1 MKNLKA
7 LLDLKKV
14 SVFLIALPYL
24 AFNYENIIHS
34 PFYSFTQLV
43 LILASILLVDLFI
56 KYGLFKLNEK
66 LNTYLSFFIV
76 FISILFFYGLY
87 LTDYIEKYYLD
98 HFHTT
103 IRGRTIIKFCL
114 ALFIVILFLLKKKH
128 TNFNYLNVF
137 LILFSSIS
145 ILAYIANTKTKEGKN
160 KEFNNSFTTIPV
172 SVRPIK
178 PIILIISDEYTSPD
192 GLYQVYKDSSIY
204 KFSIELAHNGWIT
217 KNNFYSYETSTI
229 HSLSS
234 LFNFNL
240 SKNKQYGKEANLN
253 IASTKL
259 MNASIAD
266 SLELKNVKI
275 INFGIFSIGKHSYLN
290 RLYFYSTS
298 FFEDV
303 LMQTI
308 YYTLKSNTG
317 SFNKSGFNN
326 SYYPTEAHN
335 KYIFSHLVDTL
346 NTMNKRQSFVYAHL
360 YMPHGPMQFNP
371 DFQLRTQNNLINYT
385 AYWNFTNQKLNPL
398 LSSLIKENKYR
409 IILAGD
415 HGYRN
420 DKRINP
426 HYTFTAFYGFNK
438 ESIDQIQSVQ
448 DLGSLINGSF

>member
-103 IRGRTIIKFCL
+103 IRGRTIIEFCL

-145 ILAYIANTKTKEGKN
+145 ILASIANTKTKDGKK
-160 KEFNNSFTTIPV
+160 KEFKNSFTTIRV
-172 SVRPIK
+172 SERPIK

-217 KNNFYSYETSTI
+217 KNSFYSYETSTI

-240 SKNKQYGKEANLN
+240 SKNKHYGKEGNAN
-253 IASTKL
+253 ISAAKL
-259 MNASIAD
+259 MNASITD
-266 SLELKNVKI
+266 SLEMKNIEI
-275 INFGIFSIGKHSYLN
+275 INFGVFHLGKHPYLN
-290 RLYFYSTS
+290 RLYLYPTS
-298 FFEDV
+298 LIESV
-303 LMQTI
+303 LMHTI
-308 YYTLKSNTG
+308 YYIFKSHTG
-317 SFNKSGFNN
+317 NFDKSGFNN
-326 SYYPTEAHN
+326 SYFPVEAHN

-346 NTMNKRQSFVYAHL
+346 NTLNKAQSFVYTHL
-360 YMPHGPMQFNP
+360 FMPHGPMQFNP
-371 DFQLRTQNNLINYT
+371 DFPLRPKSNIINYK

-398 LSSLIKENKYR
+398 LTSLIKENKYR
-409 IILAGD
+409 IILTGD
-415 HGYRN
+415 HGYRK

-438 ESIDQIQSVQ
+438 ESIDKIQSVQ